1 MAWFVDQLILSVFC
15 LIFFIAAMIA
25 GAALGLSL
33 GGLFDDLD
41 PKDPM
46 QNARQVQMVMFGIS
60 VFIWSLGSFF
70 YFGLSELLMRG
81 QTIGKRQMNIRVVKA
96 DGFALD
102 PMGVL
107 IRTIFRLVDQIPF
120 LWIVPVVSSRQQR
133 FGDMAARTLVVAE
146 GSGPNQPIA

>member
-1 MAWFVDQLILSVFC
+1 
-15 LIFFIAAMIA
+15 
-25 GAALGLSL
+25 
-33 GGLFDDLD
+33 
-41 PKDPM
+41 
-46 QNARQVQMVMFGIS
+46 
-60 VFIWSLGSFF
+60 
-70 YFGLSELLMRG
+70 
-81 QTIGKRQMNIRVVKA
+81 VKA